1 MRLLAVAESKP
12 PHLRASTH
20 KARLEEE
27 REMADGSPVSA
38 RDKFKQMEASG
49 GGGGGGGGTPGSPGK
64 KKESSVAAKIAAR
77 KKAEFH

>member
-49 GGGGGGGGTPGSPGK
+49 GGGGGGTPGSPGK
-64 KKESSVAAKIAAR
+64 KKGSSVAAKIAAR